1 MKRKALTKV
10 TLWANRLVA
19 LLVGILVFALPGL
32 TMWYCGLLNYEI
44 PHGDYVGILACFY
57 CCALAIFAALWNVD
71 GIMRNILR
79 QQVFIRENVKR
90 VRVIQWCCGIVAAIC
105 LVATF
110 FALPMVILVA
120 VTGFL
125 FLVVGVVAS
134 ILDSAVALQ
143 EENDLTV

>member
-1 MKRKALTKV
+1 MKRRSLTNI
-10 TLWANRLVA
+10 TLWANRFVA
-19 LLVGILVFALPGL
+19 LLVGVLVFALPAL

-44 PHGDYVGILACFY
+44 PHGDYVGILVCFY
-57 CCALAIFAALWNVD
+57 CSALAILAALWNVD

-79 QQVFIRENVKR
+79 QRIFIPENVKR

-110 FALPMVILVA
+110 FALPMIILVA

-125 FLVVGVVAS
+125 FLVVGVVAG
-134 ILDSAVALQ
+134 ILDAAVALR